1 MVTITA
7 ALVGSSNSLER
18 FRQEFNTLRSDVSNI
33 DPYDGSSIVSTT
45 SIVSGGFSSL
55 TDGTSNFIAGLN
67 AGAALQSGS
76 LRNVLVGDEAG
87 SSITTGDDNV
97 AIGYAALDA
106 VTTASD
112 NTAVGSTALDAN
124 TEGASNVAIGY
135 AALGANTTA
144 SSNTAVGAN
153 SLDDNT
159 EGHSNTA
166 VGVASLGANT
176 TGDNNTAVGYH
187 ALLSNET
194 SEQNTAVGSWSLDAN
209 TTGSNNTGIGI
220 GSLGANTTGT
230 QNTALGAVALL
241 VNTTAS
247 HNTGVGYGALQNNLT
262 GTHNTAVGSLCH
274 DNLTT
279 GDLNTAIGYNLA
291 PSAVGVDSEI
301 VIGSSIT
308 GGGTN
313 TVRIGT
319 GGGTATLGLD
329 GSDTS
334 WAAASDVRLKK
345 DVATSTAGL
354 EFIKDL
360 RPVTFKWQLKNDVES
375 SLPQYDADSSIP
387 VYGLG
392 KEHHGFIAQ
401 EVKDVIDAHSDVVNG
416 HNIWHEDP
424 DGTQQV
430 APGALVP
437 MLVKAIQEQNIL
449 IESSKVLIEALT
461 ARIIIL
467 EE

>member
-1 MVTITA
+1 MVTINA
-7 ALVGSSNSLER
+7 ALVGASDSLER
-18 FRQEFNTLRSDVSNI
+18 FRQEFNTLHSDISSN
-33 DPYDGSSIVSTT
+33 ST
-45 SIVSGGFSSL
+45 I

-67 AGAALQSGS
+67 AGAALQGGS

-97 AIGYAALDA
+97 AIGHA
-106 VTTASD
+106 
-112 NTAVGSTALDAN
+112 ALDAN
-124 TEGASNVAIGY
+124 T
-135 AALGANTTA
+135 TA
-144 SSNTAVGAN
+144 S
-153 SLDDNT
+153 
-159 EGHSNTA
+159 
-166 VGVASLGANT
+166 
-176 TGDNNTAVGYH
+176 NNTAVGKG
-187 ALLSNET
+187 AG
-194 SEQNTAVGSWSLDAN
+194 TAV
-209 TTGSNNTGIGI
+209 TTGHENTLIGNI
-220 GSLGANTTGT
+220 
-230 QNTALGAVALL
+230 
-241 VNTTAS
+241 
-247 HNTGVGYGALQNNLT
+247 
-262 GTHNTAVGSLCH
+262 CH

-279 GDLNTAIGYNLA
+279 GDLNTALGYNLA

-334 WAAASDVRLKK
+334 WAAASDARLKK

-360 RPVTFKWQLKNDVES
+360 RPVTFKWQLKNAVES
-375 SLPQYDADSSIP
+375 SLPQYDSDSSEPI
-387 VYGLG
+387 YGEG
-392 KEHHGFIAQ
+392 NTHHGFIAQ
-401 EVKDVIDAHSDVVNG
+401 EVKTVIDSHSDVVNG
-416 HNIWHEDP
+416 HNVWHEDP

-430 APGALVP
+430 SPGALVP

-449 IESSKVLIEALT
+449 IEALT

-467 EE
+467 EG

>member
-1 MVTITA
+1 MVR
-7 ALVGSSNSLER
+7 VR
-18 FRQEFNTLRSDVSNI
+18 
-33 DPYDGSSIVSTT
+33 TT
-45 SIVSGGFSSL
+45 SL
-55 TDGTSNFIAGLN
+55 AH
-67 AGAALQSGS
+67 
-76 LRNVLVGDEAG
+76 
-87 SSITTGDDNV
+87 TT
-97 AIGYAALDA
+97 
-106 VTTASD
+106 
-112 NTAVGSTALDAN
+112 
-124 TEGASNVAIGY
+124 
-135 AALGANTTA
+135 
-144 SSNTAVGAN
+144 
-153 SLDDNT
+153 
-159 EGHSNTA
+159 
-166 VGVASLGANT
+166 
-176 TGDNNTAVGYH
+176 
-187 ALLSNET
+187 LL
-194 SEQNTAVGSWSLDAN
+194 
-209 TTGSNNTGIGI
+209 I
-220 GSLGANTTGT
+220 
-230 QNTALGAVALL
+230 
-241 VNTTAS
+241 
-247 HNTGVGYGALQNNLT
+247 
-262 GTHNTAVGSLCH
+262 GSLCH

-319 GGGTATLGLD
+319 AGGTATLGLD

-401 EVKDVIDAHSDVVNG
+401 EIKAAIDADDSIADG
-416 HNIWHEDP
+416 FKLWDDRED
-424 DGTQQV
+424 GSQEV
-430 APGALVP
+430 AEAALIPV
-437 MLVKAIQEQNIL
+437 LVKAIQEQNIL